1 MRGKR
6 EERFASLC
14 RIDQSSLKRHKAR
27 WHNTEETCCCTVVPS
42 TAAEVKALRNR
53 YTKSSALGKG
63 TLSSTPS
70 VPPAV
75 TTVTAASSTS
85 VNKPERPVCEVQ
97 DPKESIP
104 VAKSPSSNQTTMLS
118 YSAGFTEANSSP
130 KEVTLTTVIEA
141 ISSLSL
147 KVDNFGKHHAT
158 LEQLVFEDDDVRKGV
173 LAMKEAKNILQLAEV
188 SEFLQFFYDEESET
202 AVLRCLPCFK
212 MHLAARPALTDLS
225 PFQAQRIINTSS
237 NGRLA
242 TGILLNKETTRLL
255 IEGQNQTWYR
265 QKKNCI
271 DHLCLIGD
279 GSKVH
284 QSAMKAY
291 QRKLEMT
298 KRKTTA
304 TSNIFRAAIVDL
316 KLGAA
321 ARHFETLISFLACC
335 SVDIGDIGHSR
346 NNFNDI
352 LYCLEKTVNRRINVW
367 LNKPLPSTQLP
378 PHIWAT
384 VDKGTPSR
392 TTNQAFPVTW
402 DAAHVLNLGVAG
414 VKDSKSPSGI
424 FFQRFLKRCNVFN
437 TILANGKG
445 FAFLQLIDESARRP
459 VAFAG
464 QRFASSSYE
473 QWLKIEN
480 LGVAG
485 VKDSK
490 SPSGIFFQR
499 FLKRCNVF
507 NTILANGKGFAF
519 LQLIDESARRPVAFA
534 GQRFASS
541 SYEQWLKIE
550 TSYGSFWKA
559 FDMLHP
565 NRDEDKELQ
574 YMIAGSDF
582 VADLLACLDI
592 LKPIVDLMLRV
603 QSLDTPVWKLKLW
616 WPKIKLK
623 LAGAASGDEVYF
635 PRLRQTEDVIK
646 PGGVFKGVELLEGW
660 LVIKDEGKGASGSR
674 FTWKMREESEIRED
688 HKRLASDLLTALDR
702 RVNSVVS
709 DHSLSVLQVFDAAAL
724 VSLHCGSSSDGV
736 VKLAVPE
743 GEYESYG
750 VEACEA
756 VLKVASKLKHIQK
769 SGMDFDPQ
777 LAFRY
782 MTRLK
787 KAVKAGIWNGLCP
800 DWFILTDKDTP
811 MKSQDVQLISFEPAP
826 SDTLETFFTMKF
838 ANGQQHSVR
847 LHEQNVYSS
856 FYSREDI
863 YDIAKPPSCAIL
875 DFVLAK
881 GGPEAIAESYYSAM
895 RAQQQSGGQS
905 NDTLTRRTKL
915 NWCLPSLKK
924 CDDILRESVGLC
936 LKGDDNIR
944 PHRQRAFFARHE
956 KRYSV
961 SKVVDRVNSDLG
973 RCPFLAD

>member
-1 MRGKR
+1 M
-6 EERFASLC
+6 
-14 RIDQSSLKRHKAR
+14 
-27 WHNTEETCCCTVVPS
+27 
-42 TAAEVKALRNR
+42 
-53 YTKSSALGKG
+53 
-63 TLSSTPS
+63 
-70 VPPAV
+70 PPAV

-158 LEQLVFEDDDVRKGV
+158 LEQLVFEDDDVRKGA

-188 SEFLQFFYDEESET
+188 SEFLQFFYNEESET

-284 QSAMKAY
+284 QSATKAY
-291 QRKLEMT
+291 QRELEMT

-367 LNKPLPSTQLP
+367 LIKPLPSTQLP

-392 TTNQAFPVTW
+392 TTNQAILVVARNKTGVPCPIPVDAPGVYKELEQASYDVLAELLIKAIEENFSKEVLSRLCGVAADGPYQASAFRGKLLESLDIVDTGAGQLAFPVTW

-424 FFQRFLKRCNVFN
+424 FL
-437 TILANGKG
+437 
-445 FAFLQLIDESARRP
+445 
-459 VAFAG
+459 
-464 QRFASSSYE
+464 
-473 QWLKIEN
+473 
-480 LGVAG
+480 
-485 VKDSK
+485 
-490 SPSGIFFQR
+490 QR

-565 NRDEDKELQ
+565 NRDEDEELQ

-582 VADLLACLDI
+582 VADLLACLEI

-769 SGMDFDPQ
+769 SGMDFDPR

-787 KAVKAGIWNGLCP
+787 KAVKAGIWDGLCP

-811 MKSQDVQLISFEPAP
+811 MKSQDVQLVSFEPAP
-826 SDTLETFFTMKF
+826 SDTLETFFTTKF
-838 ANGQQHSVR
+838 ANGQQHSFACMNRMCTVPSTQGKTYMTS
-847 LHEQNVYSS
+847 QNLRHVLSS
-856 FYSREDI
+856 
-863 YDIAKPPSCAIL
+863 
-875 DFVLAK
+875 
-881 GGPEAIAESYYSAM
+881 
-895 RAQQQSGGQS
+895 
-905 NDTLTRRTKL
+905 TL
-915 NWCLPSLKK
+915 
-924 CDDILRESVGLC
+924 
-936 LKGDDNIR
+936 
-944 PHRQRAFFARHE
+944 
-956 KRYSV
+956 Y
-961 SKVVDRVNSDLG
+961 
-973 RCPFLAD
+973 